1 MKVARPTCHEFTANA
16 IWNEHGLK
24 PFFGADAATK
34 QAGGSRKAEFT
45 HGGERWKATL
55 YYQESGFCVPES
67 GVTPSGTAVEVDNIR
82 EYRIAID
89 RHPDE
94 DEIGQQGLNAHLSPR
109 WKGMKVEKNDGSK
122 STYSTPEG
130 LGDAVN
136 VRLSGSNIEFTRYLT
151 LLQEAADS
159 VGINGWYFAE
169 RDLHDYS
176 NIVDAERYV
185 RLFKDRSGPI
195 HSRDGPLASMGH
207 LLENDR
213 SGYRKLV
220 QNDTDPH
227 GNKSPGYY
235 HTATLGTERVRS
247 LFPDHTFPREV
258 KHYYAREHKSKPNS
272 HPLAHPKL
280 GVSYQSSKWDRTLGW
295 GDIQELTRQLDET
308 IHSVLA
314 DAGIPV
320 RSGNVGDGQGGTGPF
335 KPDPYFPAVD
345 MERPD
350 DHLTGLDL
358 TQIRHDQ
365 QSVVVRYLADGL
377 SPVEWES
384 LETLVTDGGEVSP
397 KDIASDHDRHEDSV
411 RRALNRI
418 DELVEREYGSV
429 SLRSSFIADMVHESV
444 KEARDATRRA
454 VETGA
459 KALAAGERGLDEHTS
474 AFIAWASKH
483 DIDVDDTGDARMV
496 LRMGGVERVKRAVEQ
511 GYELWTNAGR
521 DPARF
526 RSARLKL
533 GEKGTGI
540 AWHWL
545 S

>member
-1 MKVARPTCHEFTANA
+1 MKVVRPASHEFTANA

-24 PFFGADAATK
+24 PFFAADSATK
-34 QAGGSRKAEFT
+34 SAGGSRKAEFT
-45 HGGERWKATL
+45 HSGEKWTATL

-67 GVTPSGTAVEVDNIR
+67 GYTPGGTEISLEQIR

-89 RHPDE
+89 RHHSE
-94 DEIGQQGLNAHLSPR
+94 DEIGEQGLNAHIAPR
-109 WKGMKVEKNDGSK
+109 WNGMEVEKNDGTRK
-122 STYSTPEG
+122 TFSTPDG

-136 VRLSGSNIEFTRYLT
+136 VRLSGSNIAFERYIS
-151 LLQEAADS
+151 LLRAAAES
-159 VGINGWYFAE
+159 VGINDWYFSE

-176 NIVDAERYV
+176 NIVDAERYT

-195 HSRDGPLASMGH
+195 HARDGPIASMGH

-213 SGYRKLV
+213 SGYRALV

-227 GNKSPGYY
+227 GNQSPGYY
-235 HTATLGTERVRS
+235 HTATLGPERVRE
-247 LFPDHTFPREV
+247 LFPDHSFPREV
-258 KHYYAREHKSKPNS
+258 KHYYAREHASKPNS
-272 HPLAHPKL
+272 HPLAHPKI
-280 GVSYQSSKWDRTLGW
+280 GVSYQTSKWDQTIGF
-295 GDIQELTRQLDET
+295 DELDELKDELDET
-308 IHSVLA
+308 LHSVLA

-320 RSGNVGDGQGGTGPF
+320 RSGNVGDGRGGTGPY
-335 KPDPYFPAVD
+335 KPDPYFDAID

-350 DHLTGLDL
+350 DHLYGLDL

-365 QSVVVRYLADGL
+365 QSVVIKHLADGL

-384 LETLVTDGGEVSP
+384 LETLVTDGGEISP
-397 KDIASDHDRHEDSV
+397 KEIAAEHDRHEDSV

-418 DELVEREYGSV
+418 DDLVEREYGSV
-429 SLRSSFIADMVHESV
+429 SLRSSFIADLVHESV
-444 KEARDATRRA
+444 KDARESVRRA

-459 KALAAGERGLDEHTS
+459 KAIDAAERGLDEQTS

-483 DIDVDDTGDARMV
+483 GIDVDDTRDAQMKI
-496 LRMGGVERVKRAVEQ
+496 RMGGVDRVKKAVQQ

-526 RSARLKL
+526 RSARLDL

-540 AWHWL
+540 AWHWI

>member
-1 MKVARPTCHEFTANA
+1 MKVVRPTSHEFTANA

-24 PFFGADAATK
+24 PFFGADAAAK
-34 QAGGSRKAEFT
+34 SAGGSRKSQFT
-45 HGGERWKATL
+45 HGGETWTATL
-55 YYQESGFCVPES
+55 YYQDSGFVVPES
-67 GVTPSGTAVEVDNIR
+67 GTTPSGTEMELEEIR

-94 DEIGQQGLNAHLSPR
+94 DHVGEQGLNAHIAPR
-109 WKGMKVEKNDGSK
+109 WKGMEVEKNDGTRKKFSV
-122 STYSTPEG
+122 PDG

-136 VRLSGSNIEFTRYLT
+136 VRLSGSNIEYTRYIP
-151 LLQEAADS
+151 LLQAAAES
-159 VGINGWYFAE
+159 VGINGWYFDRA
-169 RDLHDYS
+169 DLHDYS
-176 NIVDAERYV
+176 NVVDAERYV
-185 RLFKDRSGPI
+185 RVKKDRSGPV
-195 HSRDGPLASMGH
+195 HARDGPLASMGH

-213 SGYRKLV
+213 SGFRSIT

-227 GNKSPGYY
+227 GNSLPGYY
-235 HTATLGTERVRS
+235 HTAVLGPERVRE
-247 LFPDHTFPREV
+247 LFPDHDFPREV
-258 KHYYAREHKSKPNS
+258 KHYYAREALSKPDS
-272 HPLAHPKL
+272 HPLAHPKV
-280 GVSYQSSKWDRTLGW
+280 GVSYQTSKWDRKIGW
-295 GDIQELTRQLDET
+295 DEIDSLTDQLDET
-308 IHSVLA
+308 LHSVLA

-320 RSGNVGDGQGGTGPF
+320 RSGNVGDGEGGTGPY
-335 KPDPYFPAVD
+335 KPDPYFDAVD

-350 DHLTGLDL
+350 DHLYGLDL

-365 QSVVVRYLADGL
+365 QSVVVRHLADGL

-384 LETLVTDGGEVSP
+384 LETLVTDGGRVSP
-397 KDIASDHDRHEDSV
+397 KQIANDHDRHEDSV

-444 KEARDATRRA
+444 KEAREATRRA

-459 KALAAGERGLDEHTS
+459 KAINAAERGLDETTS
-474 AFIAWASKH
+474 AFIAWAAKH
-483 DIDVDDTGDARMV
+483 GIDVDDASDARMT
-496 LRMGGVERVKRAVEQ
+496 LRMGGVERVRRAVEE
-511 GYELWTNAGR
+511 GYKLWTDAGR